1 MPKVELPKV
10 MDLMSNFFLK
20 KMGLKS
26 IDSLMQEACIT
37 SHQEGKQCQQS
48 PVAKKIYNRMNSK
61 QTAVE
66 WLYGKSKL
74 RELDKFDLE
83 QAKEMERE
91 QIESAFTHG
100 ELFSADYFDVDKP
113 NEDCNKNYYN
123 QTFK

>member
-1 MPKVELPKV
+1 
-10 MDLMSNFFLK
+10 
-20 KMGLKS
+20 
-26 IDSLMQEACIT
+26 
-37 SHQEGKQCQQS
+37 
-48 PVAKKIYNRMNSK
+48 MNSK

-66 WLYGKSKL
+66 WLENQIKNSKYFYKVMEDIKSKSTIAQSNI
-74 RELDKFDLE
+74 FD

>member
-37 SHQEGKQCQQS
+37 SHQEEKQCQQS
-48 PVAKKIYNRMNSK
+48 PVEKKIYNRMNSK

>member
-37 SHQEGKQCQQS
+37 LHQEEKQCQQS
-48 PVAKKIYNRMNSK
+48 PVEKKIYNRMNSK

>member
-37 SHQEGKQCQQS
+37 LHQEEKQCQQS
-48 PVAKKIYNRMNSK
+48 PVEKKIYNRMNSK

-100 ELFSADYFDVDKP
+100 ELFSADYFDADKMA
-113 NEDCNKNYYN
+113 NFLIQQMHTNGRN
-123 QTFK
+123 